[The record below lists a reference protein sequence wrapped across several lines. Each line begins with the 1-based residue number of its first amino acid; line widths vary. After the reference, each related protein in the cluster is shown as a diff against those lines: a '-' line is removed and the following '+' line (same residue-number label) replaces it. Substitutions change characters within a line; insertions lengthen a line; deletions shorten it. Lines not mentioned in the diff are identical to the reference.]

1 LYDPVTAP
9 YPEEEG
15 SYYTILK
22 GRFRAVETNTFG
34 LFMIYLNEKEQKVE
48 NAVAIASHYST
59 IFDFDPHLPWYEFEE
74 NIKNKKWKGEFTS
87 ALSYELQSY
96 LENSL
101 ELDRGYELYHLVK
114 NLEQMKIESLLQAI
128 LIKPLADK
136 NIMIE
141 TDSEFITRETMNA
154 TRDARDS
161 RRLGGAGG
169 KQGLL
174 RPIGPSGPS
183 DALNT
188 GYVPSFAA
196 GQTDVVK
203 DVIDVDLVLAPV
215 SGTPLS
221 DLQEGDIIMVRIND
235 KTTKGNYYID
245 LLGSRVNGDVVPFP
259 AEVVEISRDTDGA
272 YVIFCELDEEVLGKA
287 IEPESVKVKR
297 YDEFLSSSQMLES
310 ARTPFTPN
318 KNRYFVLFVSITG
331 GLLFALLLLFIIFW
345 FTNFF

>member
-1 LYDPVTAP
+1 MTAP
-9 YPEEEG
+9 PSEPHFEEEG

-59 IFDFDPHLPWYEFEE
+59 LFDADPHLPWFEFEE
-74 NIKNKKWKGEFTS
+74 NIINKKWKGEFTA

-101 ELDRGYELYHLVK
+101 ELDRGYELHHLVK

-128 LIKPLADK
+128 LIKPLGDK
-136 NIMIE
+136 NILIE

-154 TRDARDS
+154 TRDARDQKKFGGSGDS
-161 RRLGGAGG
+161 RESLKSSGALKSGYF
-169 KQGLL
+169 
-174 RPIGPSGPS
+174 PSAYP
-183 DALNT
+183 DQ
-188 GYVPSFAA
+188 A
-196 GQTDVVK
+196 GVVE

-215 SGTPLS
+215 SGTPLL
-221 DLQEGDIIMVRIND
+221 DLREGDIIMVRIND

-245 LLGSRVNGDVVPFP
+245 LLGSRVNGDIVPSP
-259 AEVVEISRDTDGA
+259 AEVVEVSRDKDGA
-272 YVIFCELDEEVLGKA
+272 YVIMCKLDEEIFGKA
-287 IEPESVKVKR
+287 IEPESVKVKK
-297 YDEFLSSSQMLES
+297 YDEFLSSSRMLENVGAS
-310 ARTPFTPN
+310 YAPN
-318 KNRYFVLFVSITG
+318 RNRYFILFVSITG
-331 GLLFALLLLFIIFW
+331 GLLFVLLLLFIIFW